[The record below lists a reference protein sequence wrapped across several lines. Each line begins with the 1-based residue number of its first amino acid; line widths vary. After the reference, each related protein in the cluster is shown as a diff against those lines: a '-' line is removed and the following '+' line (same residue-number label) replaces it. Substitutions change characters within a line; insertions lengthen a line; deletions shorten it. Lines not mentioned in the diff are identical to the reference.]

1 MSAIRKQDMET
12 AEIFSRELKRQQ
24 YKVNL
29 IASENYASSA
39 VLEAQGSIMT
49 NKYAEGYPGERYYN
63 GCEYVDEVEEL
74 AIKRAKELFK
84 AEHVNVQPHSGSQ
97 ANLAVYFALLE
108 EGDTI
113 LSMHISH
120 GGHLTHGV
128 KQNFSGR
135 WYKVIFY
142 GVSRDKEVIDMKEVH
157 SLAIKQKPKLI
168 MVGASAYPRAIDFK
182 EFKKIADEVG
192 AYLVADVAH
201 IAGLI
206 ATGLHP
212 DPIPY
217 ADFVTTTTHK
227 TLRGPRGGM
236 IMCKGQYAE
245 LIDKAVFPGIQSG
258 PLMHVI
264 AAKAVAFG
272 EALRPEFKEYQRQ
285 VVKNAKHM
293 ADCLKKEGF
302 KLMSGGTDNHLVLV
316 NLVDTG
322 ITGAEAADILDEAG
336 IIVNKNSVP
345 FDETPPTVTSG
356 IRLGTPAIT
365 TRGMKEG
372 EVEEI
377 VLRISKVLKSKLDK
391 NLRQEIR
398 EEVKALC
405 EKFPIYTEK
414 SKV

>member
-1 MSAIRKQDMET
+1 MSAISKQDMEI
-12 AEIFSRELKRQQ
+12 ADIFSREYKRQE
-24 YKVNL
+24 YKINL
-29 IASENYASSA
+29 IASENYASPA

-63 GCEYVDEVEEL
+63 GCEYIDEIEEL
-74 AIKRAKELFK
+74 AVKRAKELFK

-108 EGDTI
+108 EGDTV

-120 GGHLTHGV
+120 GGHLTHGL
-128 KQNFSGR
+128 KHNFSGR
-135 WYKVIFY
+135 WYKVISY

-157 SLAIKQKPKLI
+157 SLAAKYKPKLI
-168 MVGASAYPRAIDFK
+168 MVGASAYPRAIDFR
-182 EFKKIADEVG
+182 EFRKIADEVG

-217 ADFVTTTTHK
+217 ADFATTTTHK

-272 EALRPEFKEYQRQ
+272 EALQPEFREYQMQ

-293 ADCLKKEGF
+293 AGCLKKEGF
-302 KLMSGGTDNHLVLV
+302 KLVSGGTDNHLVLV
-316 NLVDTG
+316 NLVDAE
-322 ITGAEAADILDEAG
+322 ITGAEAADILDDAG

-365 TRGMKEG
+365 TRGMKED
-372 EVEEI
+372 EVEKT
-377 VLRISKVLKSKLDK
+377 VSMISKILKNKTDR
-391 NLRQEIR
+391 NLRQKIR
-398 EEVKALC
+398 EEVKTLC
-405 EKFPIYTEK
+405 EKFPIYNK
-414 SKV
+414 AQ